1 MRAEEAK
8 DKTLSKQLGDKID
21 ELLATI

>member
-1 MRAEEAK
+1 MRADEAK

>member
-1 MRAEEAK
+1 MRADEAN

-21 ELLATI
+21 ELLAII